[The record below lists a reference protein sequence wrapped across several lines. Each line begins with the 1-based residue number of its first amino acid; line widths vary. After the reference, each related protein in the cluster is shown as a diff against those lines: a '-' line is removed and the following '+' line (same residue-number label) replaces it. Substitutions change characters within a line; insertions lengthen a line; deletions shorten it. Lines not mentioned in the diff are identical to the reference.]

1 MAKLKRGEIDGQ
13 HSRQMFEQILSLH
26 HRHEATQKVILENQ
40 KKIKKALLKHKVR
53 SDCIEI
59 FNHVSFGFRSTLT
72 LKKISILL
80 KVLKQVNMKIYSHP
94 NW

>member
-1 MAKLKRGEIDGQ
+1 MAKLKRGETDGQ
-13 HSRQMFEQILSLH
+13 HSRQMVEQILSIH

-53 SDCIEI
+53 SGGIEI
-59 FNHVSFGFRSTLT
+59 FNNVSFGFSSTLT

-80 KVLKQVNMKIYSHP
+80 KVLKQVNIKIYTHP